1 MIELLL
7 SAQLTCEDASALIAR
22 ARQSDMPAIV
32 REEIVRTIKDS
43 LDGRCFWSQPS
54 RSSQ

>member
-1 MIELLL
+1 MFELLL

-22 ARQSDMPAIV
+22 ARRSDMPAV
-32 REEIVRTIKDS
+32 VQEEVVRTIKDS
-43 LDGRCFWSQPS
+43 LDTKCFWSQPD

>member
-7 SAQLTCEDASALIAR
+7 SAQLTCEDASVLIAR

-32 REEIVRTIKDS
+32 REEVVRTIEDS